1 MYLENSVSSNSDRS
15 IPANSGCAGRDLNTT
30 STKEPYCYMPS
41 DDNAVNFINRATR
54 KLKDCTQVL
63 EVLSASTEDQFLD
76 IGARLSSFYERTAK
90 VSELSRTA
98 VGLMSGA
105 DLTRTIEG
113 LTTLM
118 EEFEFHLK
126 HFDDIIGE
134 NITKLNTI
142 SERMENVEWRLE
154 DIDRITRTLGGL
166 GLNIRVQN
174 AILKRPVEGIRVLGE
189 DVKKLSEDI
198 TEKSGYIT
206 RDTKNLAGIV
216 HGSRLRISELSTV
229 QKNEAAKI
237 IKSTAS
243 NIGSLED
250 TYGRSARSA
259 RVISSHS
266 QEISQSIQ
274 EIVVVIQFHDIMR
287 QQFEHSRNAFI
298 RIARLLEEAHGRDDL
313 SQTASDLLRFCVHEG
328 APLCRTRENFVT
340 TVLSVIENLKVLSAS
355 VNRLLDEVKLL
366 LNVGSSTEGSF
377 LETSD
382 VSLASVHSSVTA
394 FSASGMV
401 KGELSGATTVV
412 VNTLAE
418 ISGFIKAIE
427 YIGDEIELIAF
438 NAAVQADQIGEE
450 GRALGVVADQIQRLS
465 AAAQINTTSIT
476 GILKDV
482 GSYAEELSSG
492 VGTGERDYVLKIR
505 ETSEKLSGF
514 TGLLTDL
521 NRELISAIRSIDETG
536 SGLVNEIDAIIG
548 SISIHEDV
556 ALVSDAVI
564 SNLREIFSEVT
575 RQFPFAPRINDFN
588 SMQSYDQML
597 EVEVKLLQSEGKA
610 GVVRNGSEEFGQ
622 NVELFS

>member
-1 MYLENSVSSNSDRS
+1 
-15 IPANSGCAGRDLNTT
+15 
-30 STKEPYCYMPS
+30 
-41 DDNAVNFINRATR
+41 
-54 KLKDCTQVL
+54 
-63 EVLSASTEDQFLD
+63 
-76 IGARLSSFYERTAK
+76 
-90 VSELSRTA
+90 
-98 VGLMSGA
+98 
-105 DLTRTIEG
+105 
-113 LTTLM
+113 
-118 EEFEFHLK
+118 
-126 HFDDIIGE
+126 
-134 NITKLNTI
+134 
-142 SERMENVEWRLE
+142 
-154 DIDRITRTLGGL
+154 
-166 GLNIRVQN
+166 
-174 AILKRPVEGIRVLGE
+174 
-189 DVKKLSEDI
+189 
-198 TEKSGYIT
+198 
-206 RDTKNLAGIV
+206 V

-366 LNVGSSTEGSF
+366 LSVGSSTEGSF